1 MIRNY
6 FIVALRTFKR
16 HKAYS
21 FLNIFGLTVGI
32 TSALL
37 IFLFVNDELT
47 YDLNHVKAGQIY
59 RLNAA
64 YHLPKDGGFEQYAVS
79 GFPVGE
85 MIAKDFPEVKQIARF
100 RKLNDRV
107 VVKPDSDEKLY
118 ETVIAADS
126 NLFKMF
132 TFPFLSG
139 DPETALIDP
148 FTLVLTEN
156 AARRFF
162 NRVDVVGEAL
172 YFPEDSLEFKITGVI
187 QNYPS
192 NTHLKL
198 DIITSMATLR
208 ATHFAMDSWWAYS
221 TYTYLEL
228 FAGTDAKALEEKVR
242 FISRNYIADQ
252 EEYSGYRQEYELQN
266 LRDIHLHSNLRG
278 ELEPNSR
285 EAYVY
290 IFGIIGVFILVI
302 ACINFMNL
310 STARSARRAKE
321 VGIRKVSGAYRAQLI
336 AQFISE
342 SVLMAVTAMLLSI
355 LLSALLLPYLNDVT
369 GKALTLEVASNPF
382 LWMTVGAIVLF
393 VGLLAGSYPSLFLSG
408 FKPTETLKGSFST
421 SSRGNVLRKSLVV
434 FQFTISIMLITGTI
448 IVFKH
453 LTYLR
458 NINLGFD
465 KEQTVVIPTRSVNNA
480 LQDYTVLRDELKQE
494 PGILGASVSYRIPGK
509 EMGNNVV
516 RIGWDDDAAW
526 SDMRFLA
533 VDEDFVSLYD
543 IDVIEGRSFSREFP
557 ADENESFLLNESGMR
572 RLGWTNPKVAVGQK
586 LRWQNRKGYVV
597 GIVNDFHFMSA
608 NVPVEP
614 FIMVMNTNWSSAYLS
629 VKISAGDPATRLDA
643 IRARFE
649 SVLPD
654 RIFEYF
660 FLDDDFDQQYHAEER
675 FLKVFTFFAVIAI
688 LIACLGLYGL
698 AMFTAEQKFKEIGI
712 RKVLGASSGSIVYLQ
727 VRDFIMLVSIAF
739 LLSVPLSYFGMT
751 KWLQTFPERENISPL
766 IFVGSGVLSMIIAW
780 ITVSYQSIKA
790 SLINPVESIG
800 HD

>member
-1 MIRNY
+1 
-6 FIVALRTFKR
+6 
-16 HKAYS
+16 
-21 FLNIFGLTVGI
+21 
-32 TSALL
+32 
-37 IFLFVNDELT
+37 
-47 YDLNHVKAGQIY
+47 
-59 RLNAA
+59 
-64 YHLPKDGGFEQYAVS
+64 
-79 GFPVGE
+79 
-85 MIAKDFPEVKQIARF
+85 
-100 RKLNDRV
+100 

-800 HD
+800 HE